1 MRDYCFK
8 HATLAEEV
16 RDTCTQELQELK
28 EKMKKIQ
35 ENSKKAHEESI
46 HNSIAEFERIAI

>member
-35 ENSKKAHEESI
+35 ENSKKVYEESLLK
-46 HNSIAEFERIAI
+46 SIADN